1 MWPFKKKKIYQVE
14 TETAVHQN
22 RLTFIVKAV
31 DKADAWRKAEKQSHY
46 YLGRCLNIIELKE
59 EDEYEH
65 YFQKS

>member
-14 TETAVHQN
+14 TETAIQQD
-22 RLTFIVKAV
+22 RLTFIVRAV

-46 YLGRCLNIIELKE
+46 YLGRCLSIIELKE

-65 YFQKS
+65 YFRKS